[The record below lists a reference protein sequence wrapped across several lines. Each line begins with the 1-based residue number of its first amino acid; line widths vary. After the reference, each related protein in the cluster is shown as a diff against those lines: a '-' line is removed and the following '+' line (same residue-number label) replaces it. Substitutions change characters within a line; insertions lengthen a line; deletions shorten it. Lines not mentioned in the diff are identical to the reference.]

1 MFRFVIRRLLAA
13 LPVLWAAATISFL
26 AVHLLPGDPATL
38 LLIRSGASAE
48 EIAARRAL
56 LGWDR
61 PLITQYGAYLLHLLR
76 GDLGRS
82 WVTGQP
88 VAQMLAEQWPR
99 TLELTLSAMG
109 IAIVL
114 GLTLGTLAALRWGTW
129 VDTACM
135 SVALVGLSTPIA
147 WSGLLGLWLFSLKL
161 AWLPPS
167 GLGSPAHLVLPA
179 SVLGLASAGPI
190 ARLIRG
196 GLLDALA
203 EPFITAA
210 KAKGLPPSRL
220 LIRHAFPV
228 ALPPALAMMALQ
240 FGFLLG
246 GAAVTEA
253 LFVRPGIGR
262 LAVEAVLNQDLP
274 VVQGV
279 VLLGAA
285 TYLLVNLAAD
295 ITQWLLDPLARR

>member
-1 MFRFVIRRLLAA
+1 MARFVIRRLLAA
-13 LPVLWAAATISFL
+13 VPVFWGAATIAFL

-38 LLIRSGASAE
+38 LLMRAGASAE

-61 PLITQYGAYLLHLLR
+61 PLVVQYGAYLLRLLR

-88 VAQMLAEQWPR
+88 VAQMLAQQWPR

-109 IAIVL
+109 IAVALGVVL
-114 GLTLGTLAALRWGTW
+114 GTVAALRWGTW

-135 SVALVGLSTPIA
+135 AVALVGVSTPVA
-147 WSGLLGLWLFSLKL
+147 WTGLLGLWLFSLSL
-161 AWLPPS
+161 GWLPPG
-167 GLGSPAHLVLPA
+167 GLGGPLHLVLPA

-190 ARLIRG
+190 ARLIRS
-196 GLLDALA
+196 GLIDALA
-203 EPFITAA
+203 QPFMTAA
-210 KAKGLPPSRL
+210 KAKGLPPGL
-220 LIRHAFPV
+220 LLMRHAFPV
-228 ALPPALAMMALQ
+228 ALPPTLAMMALQ

-253 LFVRPGIGR
+253 LFARPGLGR

-285 TYLLVNLAAD
+285 FYLLANLVAD
-295 ITQWLLDPLARR
+295 MIQWLLDPLAR